1 MDYLANQPRFN
12 TLSLPDLL
20 RARDQFHAHLLHKAN
35 VIGTGIGRY
44 LIRKTDPY
52 PGGPEPP
59 APMGPK
65 PKKPPRTIENSEVR
79 DYSWPCV
86 LVFVRRWMEPSAFIP
101 RKGRKSGSPAAH
113 EPTQTI
119 SYRSGGCTCPM
130 AARFPCAS

>member
-1 MDYLANQPRFN
+1 VKTVLEDEPNFAS
-12 TLSLPDLL
+12 LSIHDLL
-20 RARDQFHAHLLHKAN
+20 DARDLYHFHLLNKAN
-35 VIGTGIGRY
+35 VVGTAIGYY
-44 LIRKTDPY
+44 LVRKEGAWPTKL
-52 PGGPEPP
+52 GEGLRP
-59 APMGPK
+59 ARK
-65 PKKPPRTIENSEVR
+65 VSTERTLANSEVR

-119 SYRSGGCTCPM
+119 SYRSGCTCPM